1 MLFEL
6 DYYGS
11 QTCHCLIKT
20 LYNQLGP
27 KRGNLLAFEVK
38 RMLELYQCKVDWIGR
53 RNTMST

>member
-6 DYYGS
+6 DYYGY

-20 LYNQLGP
+20 LCNQLGP

-38 RMLELYQCKVDWIGR
+38 RMLELEQYKVDWIGR
-53 RNTMST
+53 